1 MDTAAHTN
9 PARRMDRMYRYTR
22 HIYDLTRR
30 PYLLGRDDVL
40 AEIAAQPASSVLE
53 VGCGTARNLR
63 KLCSQAPQHTLYG
76 LDASD
81 QMLATARTACARA
94 GCSEAI
100 RLIQGLAQD
109 IQPSLFG
116 CTSPFDIVLCS
127 YVLSMIPTA
136 TSVVDA
142 ALASVRSGGKV
153 YIVDF
158 WDQARWPAPA
168 RYALQQWLAWFG
180 VDHRQVLHRHLD
192 ALAESGYIRLSRTSV
207 AQRYAYQAVLAKADA

>member
-1 MDTAAHTN
+1 
-9 PARRMDRMYRYTR
+9 
-22 HIYDLTRR
+22 
-30 PYLLGRDDVL
+30 
-40 AEIAAQPASSVLE
+40 
-53 VGCGTARNLR
+53 
-63 KLCSQAPQHTLYG
+63 
-76 LDASD
+76 
-81 QMLATARTACARA
+81 
-94 GCSEAI
+94 
-100 RLIQGLAQD
+100 
-109 IQPSLFG
+109 
-116 CTSPFDIVLCS
+116 
-127 YVLSMIPTA
+127 MIPTA